1 MPHLKICFGAV
12 GGEAVKR
19 AHQLAIV
26 ATINAVAHGFA
37 KRLGHDGGQ
46 FDGEVR
52 NAAPRIHRM
61 WAYDGPRGAGL
72 DAATALTA
80 MAIDGFGGLDF
91 YRGEQSAQK
100 IKAAGVFLQ
109 KQSVFATPTQTGL
122 YRKRH
127 L

>member
-1 MPHLKICFGAV
+1 M
-12 GGEAVKR
+12 R
-19 AHQLAIV
+19 AHNG
-26 ATINAVAHGFA
+26 TCGT
-37 KRLGHDGGQ
+37 
-46 FDGEVR
+46 
-52 NAAPRIHRM
+52 
-61 WAYDGPRGAGL
+61 GL
-72 DAATALTA
+72 DAAAALTT

-100 IKAAGVFLQ
+100 VKAASVFLQ

>member
-1 MPHLKICFGAV
+1 MPHLKIRFGAV
-12 GGEAVKR
+12 GGETVKW

-52 NAAPRIHRM
+52 NTAPCIHCM
-61 WAYDGPRGAGL
+61 WAYDGTSGTGL

-91 YRGEQSAQK
+91 YCGEQSAQK
-100 IKAAGVFLQ
+100 VKAASVFLQ